1 MSFVQMTFGTF
12 RRLYQL
18 LEPDFIKV
26 RGGSDRGGRELV
38 NRAMGDTKELLLLL
52 SRYLNTIN

>member
-1 MSFVQMTFGTF
+1 MTFGTF